1 MKIRIKFSKT
11 GCVKFLGHLDVMHY
25 FQKAMRRAKVDIKY
39 SEGFSPHQIM
49 SFASPLSLGHTTE
62 GDYFDIEVNSTDSSA
77 EMVKRLNEV
86 MVEGFEVLSFR
97 KLPDESKTAMSLV
110 AACDYEISFRE
121 GYAPDDLE
129 DFKKEFAKFI
139 SQDEI
144 NVVKQTKKSEKTINI
159 KPLIYELNIK
169 DNSIFMKLAA
179 GSIDNLKP
187 ELVIKA
193 FYDYKQWELSQFALM
208 VHRTDMYADIGSET
222 ERQLISLENLGE
234 DINE

>member
-49 SFASPLSLGHTTE
+49 SFASPLSLGHTTK
-62 GDYFDIEVNSTDSSA
+62 GDYLDIEVNSTDSSS
-77 EMVKRLNEV
+77 EMLRRLNAA

-97 KLPDESKTAMSLV
+97 KLPDDSKTAMSLV
-110 AACDYEISFRE
+110 AACDYEVSFRE
-121 GYAPDDLE
+121 NYAPYDL
-129 DFKKEFAKFI
+129 DTFLNEFAKFI
-139 SQDEI
+139 SKDEI
-144 NVVKQTKKSEKTINI
+144 NVVKQTKKSEKLINI
-159 KPLIYELNIK
+159 KPLIYDIK
-169 DNSIFMKLAA
+169 INDNTIFMKLAS

-193 FYDYKQWELSQFALM
+193 FYDFKQMELPQFALLI
-208 VHRTDMYADIGSET
+208 HRTEMYADTGADGARVLTALSD
-222 ERQLISLENLGE
+222 LGE
-234 DINE
+234 DIYE

>member
-49 SFASPLSLGHTTE
+49 SFASPLSLGHTTC
-62 GDYFDIEVNSTDSSA
+62 GDYLDIEVDSVDSSM
-77 EMVKRLNEV
+77 EMLKRLNNT
-86 MVEGFEVLSFR
+86 MAEGFEVLSFR
-97 KLPDESKTAMSLV
+97 KLPDDSKTAMSLV
-110 AACDYEISFRE
+110 AACDYEVSFRE
-121 GYAPDDLE
+121 GYAPDNLDEFL
-129 DFKKEFAKFI
+129 KEFTEFI

-144 NVVKQTKKSEKTINI
+144 NVVKQTKKSEKLINI
-159 KPLIYELNIK
+159 KPLIYDIRIN
-169 DNSIFMKLAA
+169 DNTIFLKLAS

-193 FYDYKQWELSQFALM
+193 FYDFKHMELAPFTLLI
-208 VHRTDMYADIGSET
+208 HRTEMYADTGVEGN
-222 ERQLISLENLGE
+222 RVLVALEDLGE
-234 DINE
+234 DIYE

>member
-62 GDYFDIEVNSTDSSA
+62 GDYLDIEVNSSDSS
-77 EMVKRLNEV
+77 EIMIKKLNDV
-86 MVEGFEVLSFR
+86 MVEGFEVLSF
-97 KLPDESKTAMSLV
+97 KQLPDDSKTAMSLV
-110 AACDYEISFRE
+110 AACDYEVSFRDE
-121 GYAPDDLE
+121 YRPLE
-129 DFKKEFAKFI
+129 YENFKRDFSEFI
-139 SQDEI
+139 LRPEI
-144 NVVKQTKKSEKTINI
+144 NVVKQTKKSEKLINI
-159 KPLIYELNIK
+159 KPLIYNTGFRG
-169 DNSIFMKLAA
+169 DAVFMQLAS

-187 ELVIKA
+187 ELVMKA
-193 FYDYKQWELSQFALM
+193 FFDDKEKELSPFALM
-208 VHRTDMYADIGSET
+208 IHRLDMYADCGDESNRRLVTLNE
-222 ERQLISLENLGE
+222 LGK

>member
-49 SFASPLSLGHTTE
+49 SFASPLSLGHTTD
-62 GDYFDIEVNSTDSSA
+62 GDYLDIEVNACNTSS
-77 EMVKRLNEV
+77 EMIKRLNDV

-97 KLPDESKTAMSLV
+97 KLPDDSKSAMSLV
-110 AACDYEISFRE
+110 AACDYETAFRN
-121 GYAPDDLE
+121 GYAPDDMSR
-129 DFKKEFAKFI
+129 FKEEFAQFI

-144 NVVKQTKKSEKTINI
+144 NIVKQTKKSEKIINI
-159 KPLIYELNIK
+159 KPLIYDIK
-169 DNSIFMKLAA
+169 INDNSIFMKLAA

-193 FYDYKQWELSQFALM
+193 FYDFKQWELSQFALLI
-208 VHRTDMYADIGSET
+208 HRTEMYANLGNE
-222 ERQLISLENLGE
+222 ENRKLIPLEDLGE